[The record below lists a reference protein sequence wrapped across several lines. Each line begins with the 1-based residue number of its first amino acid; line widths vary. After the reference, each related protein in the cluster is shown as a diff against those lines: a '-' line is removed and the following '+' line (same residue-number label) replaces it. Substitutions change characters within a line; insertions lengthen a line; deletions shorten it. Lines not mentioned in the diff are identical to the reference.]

1 MTEENA
7 VSRPKASELP
17 APPRKRRLRTIALGL
32 VILICGG
39 LLGSGI
45 TLVVVRKAMEVIQTP
60 GEAPKRIAERM
71 RRKLDLS
78 PDQTSRVLTIL
89 EKREQCLRS
98 ILREIEPK
106 IEDELLKTREQVSA
120 VLEPEQAEKWRK
132 RFDALHERWRSRWF
146 GTRQEKDRDT
156 AP

>member
-7 VSRPKASELP
+7 VSRPRASELP

-32 VILICGG
+32 VILVCGG

-45 TLVVVRKAMEVIQTP
+45 TLVVVRRTMEVIQTP

-71 RRKLDLS
+71 RSKLDLS
-78 PDQTSRVLTIL
+78 PEQTSQVLTVL

-106 IEDELLKTREQVSA
+106 IEEELLKTRDQVSA
-120 VLEPEQAEKWRK
+120 ILKPEQAEKWRK
-132 RFDALHERWRSRWF
+132 RFDTLHERWRSRWF
-146 GTRQEKDRDT
+146 GPRQEKDRES